1 MRFDSV
7 FHRLAQTA
15 FSLCLVP
22 LFQEL
27 CQGREKFLLQI
38 VHAAAVKTVCFGILA
53 DGQSGY
59 KPLLEIV
66 LVLSRYRCQGIV
78 QKLQVLLPLD
88 EIASGDAGEM
98 QRSLRISMGSH
109 SHSKL

>member
-38 VHAAAVKTVCFGILA
+38 VHAAAVDLVCRSILA
-53 DGQSGY
+53 DGQSVY
-59 KPLLEIV
+59 NRSLEIEHA
-66 LVLSRYRCQGIV
+66 I
-78 QKLQVLLPLD
+78 
-88 EIASGDAGEM
+88 
-98 QRSLRISMGSH
+98 
-109 SHSKL
+109 

>member
-1 MRFDSV
+1 M
-7 FHRLAQTA
+7 
-15 FSLCLVP
+15 
-22 LFQEL
+22 
-27 CQGREKFLLQI
+27 GREKKSL
-38 VHAAAVKTVCFGILA
+38 VHCACCASAYLRMDRA
-53 DGQSGY
+53 
-59 KPLLEIV
+59 LHEIV
-66 LVLSRYRCQGIV
+66 FVRNQHRFQDVV